1 MITVKSVVM
10 DFRPEAIRS
19 KRRVGCL
26 LQHGLWKSLHGANTP
41 KTLDT
46 AAVNSPLMD
55 DGMHSESV
63 FERTRL
69 GRLLFRWRGHGV
81 AAYVV
86 AAIVTSSVLALR
98 VTLGEPIGEGL
109 LLFSL
114 IPAMLVVALVGGR
127 NAILFAAGLSLF
139 AAVLHQQITSAD
151 GPSLVELVV
160 FGSAVLL
167 IVALGEVLE
176 AAKRAIDRTENVIKA
191 RDAHLRSILDTVPD
205 ATVVSATDGTIV
217 SFNAAAVRQ
226 FGYTEEEVIGQN
238 LRILMPEPYRHE
250 HDGYMQRYMRTGE
263 KRIIGIDRV
272 VSGQRKDGSTFPMKL
287 AVGEMRSGGER
298 FFTGFIRDLTEREES
313 AARLEQIQAE
323 LARLARL
330 NEMGEMASTLA
341 HELNQPLSA
350 IANYA
355 HGCTRLLRDMDDAI
369 ATRMR
374 EALEEVASQSL
385 RAGQIIKH
393 LREFVT
399 KGETEKA
406 PEDIR
411 KLVEEAAALALV
423 GSREQG
429 VRTVFEYLPGAEM
442 AMVDRIQVQQVLI
455 NLMRNAIEAMRLV
468 DRRELTIRTMP
479 AGGGEVAVLVED
491 TGGGIPEEISGQL
504 FKPFVT
510 TKASGMGIGLSI
522 SKRIVEAHGGE
533 MTVSKNAAGGA
544 TFRFTLP
551 AYVDE
556 RIVAN
561 D

>member
-1 MITVKSVVM
+1 MLSKSGIE
-10 DFRPEAIRS
+10 RTQWG
-19 KRRVGCL
+19 RRV
-26 LQHGLWKSLHGANTP
+26 
-41 KTLDT
+41 
-46 AAVNSPLMD
+46 V
-55 DGMHSESV
+55 
-63 FERTRL
+63 
-69 GRLLFRWRGHGV
+69 RWRGDGV
-81 AAYVV
+81 AAYIV
-86 AAIVTSSVLALR
+86 AAIVTSSVLAIR
-98 VTLGEPIGEGL
+98 MIRAEPIGEGL
-109 LLFSL
+109 LLFSF
-114 IPAMLVVALVGGR
+114 IPAILVVALIGGR
-127 NAILFAAGLSLF
+127 NPILFAAGLSLV
-139 AAVLHQQITSAD
+139 AAVSHQQISSAD
-151 GPSLVELVV
+151 GPSVVELLV

-176 AAKRAIDRTENVIKA
+176 AARRAIDRTEDVVRA

-226 FGYTEEEVIGQN
+226 FGYAEEEVIGQN

-250 HDGYMQRYMRTGE
+250 HDGYLQRYMATGE

-350 IANYA
+350 IANYS
-355 HGCTRLLRDMDDAI
+355 HGCTRLLRDMDDAV
-369 ATRMR
+369 ATRIR

-411 KLVEEAAALALV
+411 KLVEESAALALV

-442 AMVDRIQVQQVLI
+442 VLVDRIQVQQVLI
-455 NLMRNAIEAMRLV
+455 NLMRNAIEAMRHV
-468 DRRELTIRTMP
+468 GRRELTIRTMP
-479 AGGGEVAVLVED
+479 ADPGEVAVVVED
-491 TGGGIPEEISGQL
+491 TGGGIPEEVAGQL

-533 MTVSKNAAGGA
+533 MTVSKNEAGGA

-551 AYVDE
+551 AYLDE

>member
-1 MITVKSVVM
+1 MQSKSVV
-10 DFRPEAIRS
+10 
-19 KRRVGCL
+19 
-26 LQHGLWKSLHGANTP
+26 
-41 KTLDT
+41 
-46 AAVNSPLMD
+46 
-55 DGMHSESV
+55 
-63 FERTRL
+63 ERTRL
-69 GRLLFRWRGHGV
+69 GRPLVRWRGRGV
-81 AAYVV
+81 VAYIV

-98 VTLGEPIGEGL
+98 LTLAEPIGDGL
-109 LLFSL
+109 LLLLF
-114 IPAMLVVALVGGR
+114 IPAILVVALIGGR

-139 AAVLHQQITSAD
+139 AAVSHQQITSAD
-151 GPSLVELVV
+151 GPSVMELVA

-167 IVALGEVLE
+167 IVALGELLE
-176 AAKRAIDRTENVIKA
+176 AARRAIARTENVVRA
-191 RDAHLRSILDTVPD
+191 RNAHLRSILDTVPD

-217 SFNAAAVRQ
+217 YFNAAAVRQ
-226 FGYTEEEVIGQN
+226 FGYAEEEVIGQN
-238 LRILMPEPYRHE
+238 LRILMPDPYRQE

-287 AVGEMRSGGER
+287 AVGEMQSGGER
-298 FFTGFIRDLTEREES
+298 FFAGFISDLTEREES
-313 AARLEQIQAE
+313 AARLEQTQAE

-341 HELNQPLSA
+341 HELNQPLTA
-350 IANYA
+350 IANYSN
-355 HGCTRLLRDMDDAI
+355 GCTRLLRDMDDAVAI
-369 ATRMR
+369 RMR

-385 RAGQIIKH
+385 RAGQVIKH

-411 KLVEEAAALALV
+411 KLVEESAALALV
-423 GSREQG
+423 GSRQQG
-429 VRTVFEYLPGAEM
+429 VRTVFEYLPGAKMVM
-442 AMVDRIQVQQVLI
+442 ADPIQVQQVLL
-455 NLMRNAIEAMRLV
+455 NLMRNAIEAMRV
-468 DRRELTIRTMP
+468 VERRELTIRTMP
-479 AGGGEVAVLVED
+479 AGAGELAVLVED
-491 TGGGIPEEISGQL
+491 TGGGIPDEVAGQL
-504 FKPFVT
+504 FKPFVS
-510 TKASGMGIGLSI
+510 TKAGGMGMGLSI

-533 MTVSKNAAGGA
+533 MTVLKNAAGGA

>member
-1 MITVKSVVM
+1 MLSKSGI
-10 DFRPEAIRS
+10 EWTQWG
-19 KRRVGCL
+19 RRV
-26 LQHGLWKSLHGANTP
+26 
-41 KTLDT
+41 
-46 AAVNSPLMD
+46 V
-55 DGMHSESV
+55 
-63 FERTRL
+63 
-69 GRLLFRWRGHGV
+69 RWRGDGV
-81 AAYVV
+81 AAYIV
-86 AAIVTSSVLALR
+86 AAIVTSSVLAIR
-98 VTLGEPIGEGL
+98 MIRAEPIGEGL
-109 LLFSL
+109 LFSF
-114 IPAMLVVALVGGR
+114 IPAILVVALIGGR
-127 NAILFAAGLSLF
+127 NSILFAAGLSLV
-139 AAVLHQQITSAD
+139 AAVSHQQITSAD
-151 GPSLVELVV
+151 GPSVVELLV

-176 AAKRAIDRTENVIKA
+176 AARRAIDRTEDVVRA

-226 FGYTEEEVIGQN
+226 FGYAEEEVIGQN

-250 HDGYMQRYMRTGE
+250 HDGYLQRYMATGE

-350 IANYA
+350 IANYS
-355 HGCTRLLRDMDDAI
+355 HGCTRLLRDMDDAV
-369 ATRMR
+369 ATRIR

-442 AMVDRIQVQQVLI
+442 V
-455 NLMRNAIEAMRLV
+455 
-468 DRRELTIRTMP
+468 
-479 AGGGEVAVLVED
+479 
-491 TGGGIPEEISGQL
+491 
-504 FKPFVT
+504 
-510 TKASGMGIGLSI
+510 
-522 SKRIVEAHGGE
+522 
-533 MTVSKNAAGGA
+533 
-544 TFRFTLP
+544 
-551 AYVDE
+551 
-556 RIVAN
+556 
-561 D
+561 

>member
-1 MITVKSVVM
+1 
-10 DFRPEAIRS
+10 
-19 KRRVGCL
+19 
-26 LQHGLWKSLHGANTP
+26 
-41 KTLDT
+41 
-46 AAVNSPLMD
+46 
-55 DGMHSESV
+55 MHSKGIVEG
-63 FERTRL
+63 TRL
-69 GRLLFRWRGHGV
+69 GR
-81 AAYVV
+81 
-86 AAIVTSSVLALR
+86 
-98 VTLGEPIGEGL
+98 
-109 LLFSL
+109 SL
-114 IPAMLVVALVGGR
+114 IRWQPGHPSAYMLATAVVLSVVALRLALWELLGGSGTLLSFTP
-127 NAILFAAGLSLF
+127 AILLVAVAGRPGPVVFASALSL
-139 AAVLHQQITSAD
+139 AAALAVQRVAN
-151 GPSLVELVV
+151 
-160 FGSAVLL
+160 GSAPSVAELIFFGATVLL
-167 IVALGEVLE
+167 VMVLAVVLQ
-176 AAKRAIDRTENVIKA
+176 AARSAIDRTEDVVKA

-226 FGYTEEEVIGQN
+226 FGYAEEEVIGQN
-238 LRILMPEPYRHE
+238 LRLLMPQPYRRE
-250 HDGYMQRYMRTGE
+250 HDGYMQRYLKTGE

-350 IANYA
+350 IANYS
-355 HGCTRLLRDMDDAI
+355 HGCTRLLRDMDDAV
-369 ATRMR
+369 AARMR
-374 EALEEVASQSL
+374 GALEEVASQSL

-411 KLVEEAAALALV
+411 KLVEESAALALV

-429 VRTVFEYLPGAEM
+429 VRTVFEYFPGAEM
-442 AMVDRIQVQQVLI
+442 VMVDRIQVQQVLI
-455 NLMRNAIEAMRLV
+455 NLMRNAIEAMRHV

-479 AGGGEVAVLVED
+479 ADAREVAVVVED
-491 TGGGIPEEISGQL
+491 TGGGIPHEVAGQL

-533 MTVSKNAAGGA
+533 MTVSKNEAGGA

-556 RIVAN
+556 RIDAN

>member
-1 MITVKSVVM
+1 MLSKSGI
-10 DFRPEAIRS
+10 EWTQWG
-19 KRRVGCL
+19 RRV
-26 LQHGLWKSLHGANTP
+26 
-41 KTLDT
+41 
-46 AAVNSPLMD
+46 V
-55 DGMHSESV
+55 
-63 FERTRL
+63 
-69 GRLLFRWRGHGV
+69 RWRGDGV
-81 AAYVV
+81 AAYIV
-86 AAIVTSSVLALR
+86 AAIVTSSVLAIR
-98 VTLGEPIGEGL
+98 MIRAEPIGEGL
-109 LLFSL
+109 LFSF
-114 IPAMLVVALVGGR
+114 IPAILVVALIGGR
-127 NAILFAAGLSLF
+127 NPILFAAGLSLV
-139 AAVLHQQITSAD
+139 AAVSHQQITSAD
-151 GPSLVELVV
+151 GPSVVELLV

-176 AAKRAIDRTENVIKA
+176 AARRAIDRTEDVVRA

-226 FGYTEEEVIGQN
+226 FGYAEEEVIGQN

-250 HDGYMQRYMRTGE
+250 HDGYLQRYMATGE

-350 IANYA
+350 IANYSY
-355 HGCTRLLRDMDDAI
+355 GCTRLLRDMDDAV
-369 ATRMR
+369 ATRIR

-442 AMVDRIQVQQVLI
+442 VLVDRIQVQQVLI
-455 NLMRNAIEAMRLV
+455 NLMRNAIEAMRHV

-479 AGGGEVAVLVED
+479 ADPGEVAVVVED
-491 TGGGIPEEISGQL
+491 TGGGIPEEVAGQL

-533 MTVSKNAAGGA
+533 MTVSTNEAGGA

-551 AYVDE
+551 AYLDE

>member
-1 MITVKSVVM
+1 MHSQGIVERA
-10 DFRPEAIRS
+10 RPGQSLIRWRANGIS
-19 KRRVGCL
+19 AYL
-26 LQHGLWKSLHGANTP
+26 LAS
-41 KTLDT
+41 
-46 AAVNSPLMD
+46 AAV
-55 DGMHSESV
+55 
-63 FERTRL
+63 L
-69 GRLLFRWRGHGV
+69 G
-81 AAYVV
+81 
-86 AAIVTSSVLALR
+86 VLALR
-98 VTLGEPIGEGL
+98 LALGEFISDSIVL
-109 LLFSL
+109 LSL
-114 IPAMLVVALVGGR
+114 IPALLITAMVGGLGPI
-127 NAILFAAGLSLF
+127 AFAAGLTL
-139 AAVLHQQITSAD
+139 AAAISVQQIDSTSD
-151 GPSLVELVV
+151 LSISELVV
-160 FGSAVLL
+160 FGSIVLL
-167 IVALGEVLE
+167 IMALGEVLQ
-176 AAKRAIDRTENVIKA
+176 AAKRAIDRAEDVVRA

-226 FGYTEEEVIGQN
+226 FGYAEEEVIGEN

-272 VSGQRKDGSTFPMKL
+272 VVGRRKDGSTFPMKL
-287 AVGEMRSGGER
+287 AVGEMKSGGVR

-355 HGCTRLLRDMDDAI
+355 HGCTRLLRDMDDAV

-411 KLVEEAAALALV
+411 KLVEEAGALALV
-423 GSREQG
+423 GSREGG
-429 VRTVFEYLPGAEM
+429 VRTVFDYLPGAEM
-442 AMVDRIQVQQVLI
+442 VMVDRIQVQQVLI
-455 NLMRNAIEAMRLV
+455 NLMRNAIEAMRHV
-468 DRRELTIRTMP
+468 ERRELTIRTMP
-479 AGGGEVAVLVED
+479 AGAGEVAVVVED
-491 TGGGIPEEISGQL
+491 TGGGIPEEIAGQL

-556 RIVAN
+556 RIDAN

>member
-1 MITVKSVVM
+1 MHSQGIVERARRGQSL
-10 DFRPEAIRS
+10 IRWRANGIS
-19 KRRVGCL
+19 AYL
-26 LQHGLWKSLHGANTP
+26 LAS
-41 KTLDT
+41 
-46 AAVNSPLMD
+46 AAVM
-55 DGMHSESV
+55 G
-63 FERTRL
+63 
-69 GRLLFRWRGHGV
+69 
-81 AAYVV
+81 
-86 AAIVTSSVLALR
+86 VLALR
-98 VTLGEPIGEGL
+98 LALGEFISDSIVL
-109 LLFSL
+109 LSL
-114 IPAMLVVALVGGR
+114 IPAMLITAMVGGLGPI
-127 NAILFAAGLSLF
+127 AFAAGLTL
-139 AAVLHQQITSAD
+139 AAAISVQRLDGTSDLSVA
-151 GPSLVELVV
+151 ELVV
-160 FGSAVLL
+160 FGSTVLL
-167 IVALGEVLE
+167 IIALGEVLQ
-176 AAKRAIDRTENVIKA
+176 AARRAIDRTEDVVRA

-205 ATVVSATDGTIV
+205 ATVVSSTDGTIV

-226 FGYTEEEVIGQN
+226 FGYAEEEVIGEN

-272 VSGQRKDGSTFPMKL
+272 VVGRRKDGSTFPMKL
-287 AVGEMRSGGER
+287 AVGEMKSGGER

-355 HGCTRLLRDMDDAI
+355 HGCTRLLRHMDDAV

-411 KLVEEAAALALV
+411 KLVEEAGALALV
-423 GSREQG
+423 GSREGG
-429 VRTVFEYLPGAEM
+429 VRTVFDYLPGAEM
-442 AMVDRIQVQQVLI
+442 VMVDRIQVQQVLI
-455 NLMRNAIEAMRLV
+455 NLMRNAIEAMRHV
-468 DRRELTIRTMP
+468 ERRELTIRTMP
-479 AGGGEVAVLVED
+479 AGAGEVAVIVED
-491 TGGGIPEEISGQL
+491 TGGGIPEEIAGQL

-533 MTVSKNAAGGA
+533 MTVSRNAAGGA

-556 RIVAN
+556 RIDAN

>member
-1 MITVKSVVM
+1 MLSKSGI
-10 DFRPEAIRS
+10 EWTQWG
-19 KRRVGCL
+19 RRV
-26 LQHGLWKSLHGANTP
+26 
-41 KTLDT
+41 
-46 AAVNSPLMD
+46 V
-55 DGMHSESV
+55 
-63 FERTRL
+63 
-69 GRLLFRWRGHGV
+69 RWRGDGV
-81 AAYVV
+81 AAYIV
-86 AAIVTSSVLALR
+86 AAIVTSSVLAIR
-98 VTLGEPIGEGL
+98 MIRAEPIGEGL
-109 LLFSL
+109 LFWF
-114 IPAMLVVALVGGR
+114 IPAILVVALIGGR
-127 NAILFAAGLSLF
+127 NPILFAAGLSLV
-139 AAVLHQQITSAD
+139 AAVSHQQITSAD
-151 GPSLVELVV
+151 GPSVVELLV

-176 AAKRAIDRTENVIKA
+176 AARRAIDRTEDVVRA

-226 FGYTEEEVIGQN
+226 FGYAEEEVIGQN

-250 HDGYMQRYMRTGE
+250 HDGYLQRYMATGE

-350 IANYA
+350 IANYS
-355 HGCTRLLRDMDDAI
+355 HGCTRLLRDMDDAV
-369 ATRMR
+369 ATRIR

-411 KLVEEAAALALV
+411 KLV
-423 GSREQG
+423 
-429 VRTVFEYLPGAEM
+429 
-442 AMVDRIQVQQVLI
+442 
-455 NLMRNAIEAMRLV
+455 
-468 DRRELTIRTMP
+468 
-479 AGGGEVAVLVED
+479 
-491 TGGGIPEEISGQL
+491 
-504 FKPFVT
+504 
-510 TKASGMGIGLSI
+510 
-522 SKRIVEAHGGE
+522 
-533 MTVSKNAAGGA
+533 
-544 TFRFTLP
+544 
-551 AYVDE
+551 
-556 RIVAN
+556 
-561 D
+561 

>member
-1 MITVKSVVM
+1 MLARWRGEGMGSYVIVTAAPIAILALRLALSTFIGDSLILSSFIPGMLIAAFVGGLKSVV
-10 DFRPEAIRS
+10 
-19 KRRVGCL
+19 L
-26 LQHGLWKSLHGANTP
+26 
-41 KTLDT
+41 
-46 AAVNSPLMD
+46 AA
-55 DGMHSESV
+55 
-63 FERTRL
+63 
-69 GRLLFRWRGHGV
+69 GV
-81 AAYVV
+81 SIL
-86 AAIVTSSVLALR
+86 AAI
-98 VTLGEPIGEGL
+98 
-109 LLFSL
+109 F
-114 IPAMLVVALVGGR
+114 
-127 NAILFAAGLSLF
+127 
-139 AAVLHQQITSAD
+139 LHWLEDA
-151 GPSLVELVV
+151 PYPELVELMV
-160 FGSAVLL
+160 FGLAMLL
-167 IVALGEVLE
+167 IACLGEVLE
-176 AAKRAIDRTENVIKA
+176 AGRRAMDKIKAAVKA

-205 ATVVSATDGTIV
+205 ATVVSAANGTIV

-226 FGYTEEEVIGQN
+226 FGYAEEEVIGEN

-272 VSGQRKDGSTFPMKL
+272 IVGRRKDGSTFPMKL

-330 NEMGEMASTLA
+330 KEMGEMATTLA

-355 HGCTRLLRDMDDAI
+355 HGCTRLLRDMDSSMEM
-369 ATRMR
+369 RMR
-374 EALEEVASQSL
+374 DALEEVASQSL

-399 KGETEKA
+399 KGEKERA

-411 KLVEEAAALALV
+411 KLVEEAGALALV
-423 GSREQG
+423 GSRENN
-429 VRTVFEYLPGAEM
+429 VRTVFEYMPGADM
-442 AMVDRIQVQQVLI
+442 VMVDRIQVQQVLI
-455 NLMRNAIEAMRLV
+455 NLMRNAVEAMREV
-468 DRRELTIRTMP
+468 EHRELIVRTMP
-479 AGGGEVAVLVED
+479 AGAGEIAVTVRD
-491 TGGGIPEEISGQL
+491 TGVGIPEEVAGEL

-510 TKASGMGIGLSI
+510 TKPSGMGVGLSI

-533 MTVSKNAAGGA
+533 MTFSKNEAGGV

-551 AYVDE
+551 AHVE
-556 RIVAN
+556 RIDGN

>member
-1 MITVKSVVM
+1 
-10 DFRPEAIRS
+10 
-19 KRRVGCL
+19 
-26 LQHGLWKSLHGANTP
+26 
-41 KTLDT
+41 
-46 AAVNSPLMD
+46 
-55 DGMHSESV
+55 MHSKGIVES
-63 FERTRL
+63 TRL
-69 GRLLFRWRGHGV
+69 GRSLIAWRV
-81 AAYVV
+81 DRAFASIIAIAAVG
-86 AAIVTSSVLALR
+86 SVLALQ
-98 VTLGEPIGEGL
+98 LGL
-109 LLFSL
+109 LEFIGDSIVFLSF
-114 IPAMLVVALVGGR
+114 IPAIVITAMVGDLRHVAL
-127 NAILFAAGLSLF
+127 ATGLSLIG
-139 AAVLHQQITSAD
+139 ALVVQQIGNAP
-151 GPSLVELVV
+151 GPNAGELAV
-160 FGSAVLL
+160 FGSTVLL
-167 IVALGEVLE
+167 IAILGELLRAARRAADQAE
-176 AAKRAIDRTENVIKA
+176 AAVRT

-205 ATVVSATDGTIV
+205 ATVVSSANGTIV

-226 FGYTEEEVIGQN
+226 FGYAEQEVIGEN

-250 HDGYMQRYMRTGE
+250 HDGYMQRYLKTGE

-272 VSGQRKDGSTFPMKL
+272 VVGRRKDGSTFPMKL
-287 AVGEMRSGGER
+287 AVGEMKSGGER

-355 HGCTRLLRDMDDAI
+355 HGCTRLLRDMDDSL
-369 ATRMR
+369 ATRMHG
-374 EALEEVASQSL
+374 ALEEIASQSL

-393 LREFVT
+393 LREFVM

-411 KLVEEAAALALV
+411 KLVEEAGALALV
-423 GSREQG
+423 GSREGG

-442 AMVDRIQVQQVLI
+442 VMVDRVQVQQVLI
-455 NLMRNAIEAMRLV
+455 NLMRNAVEAMRHV
-468 DRRELTIRTMP
+468 DHRELTIRTMP
-479 AGGGEVAVLVED
+479 AGRGEIAVVVED
-491 TGGGIPEEISGQL
+491 TGGGIPEEIAGQL

-551 AYVDE
+551 AYADE
-556 RIVAN
+556 RIEAN

>member
-1 MITVKSVVM
+1 MQSKGIVEGTRLARSL
-10 DFRPEAIRS
+10 IRWQFERAS
-19 KRRVGCL
+19 AYIL
-26 LQHGLWKSLHGANTP
+26 A
-41 KTLDT
+41 T
-46 AAVNSPLMD
+46 AAVL
-55 DGMHSESV
+55 SV
-63 FERTRL
+63 
-69 GRLLFRWRGHGV
+69 V
-81 AAYVV
+81 
-86 AAIVTSSVLALR
+86 ALR
-98 VTLGEPIGEGL
+98 VASWEFLGET
-109 LLFSL
+109 
-114 IPAMLVVALVGGR
+114 AMLLSFTPPILLVAIGGGPGQVT
-127 NAILFAAGLSLF
+127 FAAGLSL
-139 AAVLHQQITSAD
+139 AAAITLRQFENAPDMSA
-151 GPSLVELVV
+151 VELV
-160 FGSAVLL
+160 FFAVAALL
-167 IVALGEVLE
+167 IIALAELL
-176 AAKRAIDRTENVIKA
+176 AAVRRALDSTEDVVKA

-226 FGYTEEEVIGQN
+226 FGYAEEEVIGEN
-238 LRILMPEPYRHE
+238 LRILMPEPYRHD
-250 HDGYMQRYMRTGE
+250 HDGYMRRYLRTGE

-272 VSGQRKDGSTFPMKL
+272 VSGRRKDGSTFPMKL
-287 AVGEMRSGGER
+287 AVGEMQSGGER

-350 IANYA
+350 IANYS
-355 HGCTRLLRDMDDAI
+355 HGCTRLLRDMDDAV

-429 VRTVFEYLPGAEM
+429 VRTVFEYLPGAKM
-442 AMVDRIQVQQVLI
+442 VMVDRIQVQQVLI
-455 NLMRNAIEAMRLV
+455 NLMRNAIEAMRQV
-468 DRRELTIRTMP
+468 ERRELTIRTMP
-479 AGGGEVAVLVED
+479 ADPGEVAVVVED
-491 TGGGIPEEISGQL
+491 TGGGIPEEIAGHL

-522 SKRIVEAHGGE
+522 SKRIVEAHDGE

-556 RIVAN
+556 RIHAN

>member
-1 MITVKSVVM
+1 MQ
-10 DFRPEAIRS
+10 S
-19 KRRVGCL
+19 KGIVEG
-26 LQHGLWKSLHGANTP
+26 
-41 KTLDT
+41 
-46 AAVNSPLMD
+46 
-55 DGMHSESV
+55 
-63 FERTRL
+63 TRL
-69 GRLLFRWRGHGV
+69 GRSLIRWQRDRTSAYILAT
-81 AAYVV
+81 AAVLSVV
-86 AAIVTSSVLALR
+86 ALR
-98 VTLGEPIGEGL
+98 VASWEFFGGT
-109 LLFSL
+109 
-114 IPAMLVVALVGGR
+114 AMLLSFTPPILLVAIGGGPGPVT
-127 NAILFAAGLSLF
+127 FAAGLSLAAAITLRQF
-139 AAVLHQQITSAD
+139 ENAPGMSAVELAFFAVATLLIIALAELLAAVRRALDSTED
-151 GPSLVELVV
+151 VV
-160 FGSAVLL
+160 
-167 IVALGEVLE
+167 
-176 AAKRAIDRTENVIKA
+176 KA

-205 ATVVSATDGTIV
+205 ATVVSASDGTIV

-226 FGYTEEEVIGQN
+226 FGYAEEEVIGQN
-238 LRILMPEPYRHE
+238 LRILMPQPYRHE
-250 HDGYMQRYMRTGE
+250 HDGYMQRYLRTGE

-287 AVGEMRSGGER
+287 AVAEMQSGGER

-350 IANYA
+350 IANYS
-355 HGCTRLLRDMDDAI
+355 HGCTRLLRDMDDAV

-442 AMVDRIQVQQVLI
+442 VMVDRIQVQQVLI
-455 NLMRNAIEAMRLV
+455 NLMRNAIEAMRHV

-479 AGGGEVAVLVED
+479 ADPGEVAVVIED
-491 TGGGIPEEISGQL
+491 TGGGIPEEIAGQL

-533 MTVSKNAAGGA
+533 MAVSNNAAGGA

-556 RIVAN
+556 RI
-561 D
+561 DSP

>member
-1 MITVKSVVM
+1 MQSWDDLFQMAGWLTASTWSM
-10 DFRPEAIRS
+10 EGS
-19 KRRVGCL
+19 KRRG
-26 LQHGLWKSLHGANTP
+26 WTP
-41 KTLDT
+41 LCRDVRRTT
-46 AAVNSPLMD
+46 TNSYPAMD
-55 DGMHSESV
+55 NGMHSKGIV
-63 FERTRL
+63 ERTRPGGSL
-69 GRLLFRWRGHGV
+69 IRWRVNRVSAYIV
-81 AAYVV
+81 AI
-86 AAIVTSSVLALR
+86 AAVMSVLALR
-98 VTLGEPIGEGL
+98 LALREFIGDSIIL
-109 LLFSL
+109 LSFL
-114 IPAMLVVALVGGR
+114 P
-127 NAILFAAGLSLF
+127 AILVTAMVGDLKQVAFAVGLSLLG
-139 AAVLHQQITSAD
+139 AISIQQIESGS
-151 GPSLVELVV
+151 GPNVGELVI
-160 FGSAVLL
+160 FGSTVFL
-167 IVALGEVLE
+167 IVVLGEVLQ
-176 AAKRAIDRTENVIKA
+176 AARRAIDRTEAVVRA

-205 ATVVSATDGTIV
+205 ATVVSSTRGTIV

-226 FGYTEEEVIGQN
+226 FGYAEEEVIGEN

-250 HDGYMQRYMRTGE
+250 HDGYMQRYLKTGE

-272 VSGQRKDGSTFPMKL
+272 VVGRRKDGSTFPMKL
-287 AVGEMRSGGER
+287 AVGEMKSGGER

-355 HGCTRLLRDMDDAI
+355 HGCTRLLRDMDDSV

-374 EALEEVASQSL
+374 GALEEIASQSL

-411 KLVEEAAALALV
+411 KLVEEAGALALV
-423 GSREQG
+423 GSREGG
-429 VRTVFEYLPGAEM
+429 VRTVFEYMPGAEM
-442 AMVDRIQVQQVLI
+442 VMVDRVQVQQVLI
-455 NLMRNAIEAMRLV
+455 NLMRNAIEAMRHAE
-468 DRRELTIRTMP
+468 RRELTIRTMP
-479 AGGGEVAVLVED
+479 ADAGEVAVVVED
-491 TGGGIPEEISGQL
+491 TGGGIPEEIAGQL

-551 AYVDE
+551 AYLDE
-556 RIVAN
+556 RINAN

>member
-1 MITVKSVVM
+1 MLSKSGIE
-10 DFRPEAIRS
+10 RTQWG
-19 KRRVGCL
+19 RRV
-26 LQHGLWKSLHGANTP
+26 
-41 KTLDT
+41 
-46 AAVNSPLMD
+46 V
-55 DGMHSESV
+55 
-63 FERTRL
+63 
-69 GRLLFRWRGHGV
+69 RWRGDGV
-81 AAYVV
+81 AAYIV
-86 AAIVTSSVLALR
+86 AAIVTSSVLAIR
-98 VTLGEPIGEGL
+98 MIRAEPIGEGL
-109 LLFSL
+109 LLFSF
-114 IPAMLVVALVGGR
+114 IPAILVVALIGGR
-127 NAILFAAGLSLF
+127 NPILFAAGLSLV
-139 AAVLHQQITSAD
+139 AAVSHQQISSAD
-151 GPSLVELVV
+151 GPSVVELLV

-176 AAKRAIDRTENVIKA
+176 AARRAIDRTEDVVRA

-226 FGYTEEEVIGQN
+226 FGYAEEEVIGQN

-250 HDGYMQRYMRTGE
+250 HDGYLQRYMATGE

-350 IANYA
+350 IANYS
-355 HGCTRLLRDMDDAI
+355 HGCTRLLRDMDDAV
-369 ATRMR
+369 ATRIR

-411 KLVEEAAALALV
+411 KLVEESAALALV

-442 AMVDRIQVQQVLI
+442 VLVDRIQVQQVLI
-455 NLMRNAIEAMRLV
+455 NLMRNAIEAMRHV

-479 AGGGEVAVLVED
+479 ADPGEVAVVVED
-491 TGGGIPEEISGQL
+491 TGGGIPEEVAGQL

-533 MTVSKNAAGGA
+533 MTVSKNEAGGA

-551 AYVDE
+551 AYLDE
-556 RIVAN
+556 
-561 D
+561 

>member
-1 MITVKSVVM
+1 MLSKSGIE
-10 DFRPEAIRS
+10 RTQWG
-19 KRRVGCL
+19 RRV
-26 LQHGLWKSLHGANTP
+26 
-41 KTLDT
+41 
-46 AAVNSPLMD
+46 V
-55 DGMHSESV
+55 
-63 FERTRL
+63 
-69 GRLLFRWRGHGV
+69 RWRGDGV
-81 AAYVV
+81 AAYIV
-86 AAIVTSSVLALR
+86 AAIVTSSVLAIR
-98 VTLGEPIGEGL
+98 MIRAEPIGEGL
-109 LLFSL
+109 LLFSF
-114 IPAMLVVALVGGR
+114 IPAILVVALIGGR
-127 NAILFAAGLSLF
+127 NPILFAAGLSLV
-139 AAVLHQQITSAD
+139 AAVSHQQISSAD
-151 GPSLVELVV
+151 GPSVVELLV

-176 AAKRAIDRTENVIKA
+176 AARRAIDRTEDVVRA

-226 FGYTEEEVIGQN
+226 FGYAEEEVIGQN

-250 HDGYMQRYMRTGE
+250 HDGYLQRYMATGE

-350 IANYA
+350 IANYS
-355 HGCTRLLRDMDDAI
+355 HGCTRLLRDMDDAV
-369 ATRMR
+369 ATRIR

-411 KLVEEAAALALV
+411 KLVEESAALALV

-442 AMVDRIQVQQVLI
+442 VLVDRIQVQQVLI
-455 NLMRNAIEAMRLV
+455 NLMRNAIEAMRHV

-479 AGGGEVAVLVED
+479 ADPGEVAVVVED
-491 TGGGIPEEISGQL
+491 TGGGIPEEVTGQL

-533 MTVSKNAAGGA
+533 MTVSKNEAGGA

-551 AYVDE
+551 AYLDE

>member
-1 MITVKSVVM
+1 MLSKSGIE
-10 DFRPEAIRS
+10 RTQWG
-19 KRRVGCL
+19 RRV
-26 LQHGLWKSLHGANTP
+26 
-41 KTLDT
+41 
-46 AAVNSPLMD
+46 V
-55 DGMHSESV
+55 
-63 FERTRL
+63 
-69 GRLLFRWRGHGV
+69 RWRGDGV
-81 AAYVV
+81 AAYIV
-86 AAIVTSSVLALR
+86 AAIVTSSVLAIR
-98 VTLGEPIGEGL
+98 MIRAEPIGEGL
-109 LLFSL
+109 LLFSF
-114 IPAMLVVALVGGR
+114 IPAILVVALIGGR
-127 NAILFAAGLSLF
+127 NPILFAAGLSLVV
-139 AAVLHQQITSAD
+139 AVSHQQITSAD
-151 GPSLVELVV
+151 GPSVVELLV

-176 AAKRAIDRTENVIKA
+176 AARRAIDRTEDVVRA

-205 ATVVSATDGTIV
+205 ATVVSATNGTIV

-226 FGYTEEEVIGQN
+226 FGYAEEEVIGQN

-250 HDGYMQRYMRTGE
+250 HDGYLQRYMATGE

-298 FFTGFIRDLTEREES
+298 FFTGFIRDLTEREEF

-350 IANYA
+350 IANYS
-355 HGCTRLLRDMDDAI
+355 HGCTRLLRDMDDAV
-369 ATRMR
+369 ATRIR

-411 KLVEEAAALALV
+411 KLVEESAALALV

-442 AMVDRIQVQQVLI
+442 VLVDRIQVQQVLI
-455 NLMRNAIEAMRLV
+455 NLMRNAIEAMRHV

-479 AGGGEVAVLVED
+479 ADPGEVAVVVED
-491 TGGGIPEEISGQL
+491 TGGGIPEEVAGQL

-533 MTVSKNAAGGA
+533 MTVSKNEAGGA

-551 AYVDE
+551 AYLDE